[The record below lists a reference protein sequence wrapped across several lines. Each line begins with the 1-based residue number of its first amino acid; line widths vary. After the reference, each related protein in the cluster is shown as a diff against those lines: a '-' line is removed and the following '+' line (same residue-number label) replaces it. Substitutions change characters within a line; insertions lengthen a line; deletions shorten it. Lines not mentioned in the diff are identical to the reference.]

1 MARKKNMITRTVIGT
16 EVTVLAIDVQSAEPQ
31 NKTYVLSGSFKDET
45 KLLNA
50 VKRIYDTDTLKNVSV
65 VSAHGLNQLY
75 GMYESDFVEH
85 AMKLDENR
93 KPITEVEQ

>member
-1 MARKKNMITRTVIGT
+1 MARSKNMITRTVIGT
-16 EVTVLAIDVQSAEPQ
+16 EVTVLALDVQSAEPQ
-31 NKTYVLSGSFKDET
+31 NRTYVLSGSYKDET

-50 VKRIYDTDTLKNVSV
+50 VKRAYDTDTLKNVAI
-65 VSAHGLNQLY
+65 VSAHGVNQLY
-75 GMYESDFVEH
+75 GMYESDFIAN